1 MVIPNNSSP
10 LAFVPSSDHVVVPLV
25 VGPTHVVCPRYFDGH
40 AAHVASFAFL
50 DAHVVPPDIL
60 MMLQLADAG
69 DVIANVAFVAAGM
82 VLLVVLLMLRYMG
95 IC

>member
-1 MVIPNNSSP
+1 
-10 LAFVPSSDHVVVPLV
+10 
-25 VGPTHVVCPRYFDGH
+25 
-40 AAHVASFAFL
+40 L